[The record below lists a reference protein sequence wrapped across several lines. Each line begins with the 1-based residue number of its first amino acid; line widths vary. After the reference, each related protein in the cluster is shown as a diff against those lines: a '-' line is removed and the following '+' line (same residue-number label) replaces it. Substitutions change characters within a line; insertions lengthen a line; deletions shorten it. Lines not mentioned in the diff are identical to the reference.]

1 MSFRDDG
8 LMPENTEANCWLRAC
23 ALPCGVVCSSPC
35 VSVRFVIP
43 NKSCLVCFTKLQN
56 FLFAA
61 CIIALTRCYYIF
73 QIFPVILPYFLL
85 GLVFQISVSILVVLI
100 SCPALSLLYPVSL
113 SDLPHGFPAYPW
125 FLIGRPGCFVR
136 DEFRCTTEN
145 SLLKRIPCVINCCR
159 RCALCH
165 EVIVKLNHVFMV
177 AFPVCLAV

>member
-1 MSFRDDG
+1 MS
-8 LMPENTEANCWLRAC
+8 ENTEANCWLRAC

-35 VSVRFVIP
+35 ASIRFGIATE
-43 NKSCLVCFTKLQN
+43 SCLVCFTKLQN

-61 CIIALTRCYYIF
+61 RVLLPSLGVTIIF

-100 SCPALSLLYPVSL
+100 SCPALSLVCPVSL

-136 DEFRCTTEN
+136 DEFGCTTEN
-145 SLLKRIPCVINCCR
+145 SLLKLIPCIINCCR

-165 EVIVKLNHVFMV
+165 EVVVELNHVFMV
-177 AFPVCLAV
+177 AFPVCLVV

>member
-35 VSVRFVIP
+35 VSVRFGMP
-43 NKSCLVCFTKLQN
+43 TESCLVCFTKLRN

-61 CIIALTRCYYIF
+61 RVLLLPSLTRCYYIF
-73 QIFPVILPYFLL
+73 QIFPEILPYFLL

-100 SCPALSLLYPVSL
+100 SCPALSLVCPVSL

-125 FLIGRPGCFVR
+125 FLIGR
-136 DEFRCTTEN
+136 T
-145 SLLKRIPCVINCCR
+145 
-159 RCALCH
+159 A
-165 EVIVKLNHVFMV
+165 
-177 AFPVCLAV
+177 VCEG

>member
-1 MSFRDDG
+1 MFISLGVCQVWYSHRVLSSVFYKA
-8 LMPENTEANCWLRAC
+8 PE
-23 ALPCGVVCSSPC
+23 
-35 VSVRFVIP
+35 
-43 NKSCLVCFTKLQN
+43 
-56 FLFAA
+56 FLIRST
-61 CIIALTRCYYIF
+61 CIIVALTRCYYIF

-100 SCPALSLLYPVSL
+100 SCPALSLVYPVSL

-125 FLIGRPGCFVR
+125 FLIGRPCCFVR

-165 EVIVKLNHVFMV
+165 EVIVELSHVFVV
-177 AFPVCLAV
+177 AFPICLAV